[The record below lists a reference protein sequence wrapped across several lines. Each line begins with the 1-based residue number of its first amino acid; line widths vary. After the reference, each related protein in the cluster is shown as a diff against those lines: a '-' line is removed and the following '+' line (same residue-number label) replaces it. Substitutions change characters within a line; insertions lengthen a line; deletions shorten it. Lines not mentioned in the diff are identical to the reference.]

1 MNVLS
6 ILDLS
11 KKDIEEILDLAMRMK
26 RGDERRKFLED
37 KNIAMIFEK
46 QSTRTR
52 VSFEVAM
59 RDLGGYA
66 IYLNKN
72 DIQLGRGESVPDT
85 ARVLSRYV
93 DGIVVRAFEHKMV
106 EEMARYSSVPVI
118 NALTN
123 LEHPCQALAD
133 LLTIKEFKG
142 DLRGLKLAWI
152 GDVNNVCNSI
162 ILISSLF
169 GINISIG
176 SPKGYEPDKNILDK
190 SKEIGGYIEYY
201 NDPYT
206 AVEDADIIYTDVW
219 VSMGKEA
226 EKDKREIDFQEFQIN
241 QKLLDHAKKNV
252 IVMHCLPA
260 IRGKEI
266 TSDVMDGKNSVIF
279 DQAENKLHAQKALL
293 AKVIRQG

>member
-1 MNVLS
+1 LSILS

-11 KKDIEEILDLAMRMK
+11 KRDIEEILDLATEMK
-26 RGDERRKFLED
+26 RGKERRKFLMD
-37 KNIAMIFEK
+37 KNVAMIFEK

-59 RDLGGYA
+59 RQLGGDA

-72 DIQLGRGESVPDT
+72 DIQLGRGESIADT

-93 DGIVVRAFEHKMV
+93 DGIIVRAFKHEMV
-106 EEMARYSSVPVI
+106 EEMAKYSSVPVI

-133 LLTIKEFKG
+133 LLTIKELKG
-142 DLRGLKLAWI
+142 DLKGLKLAWI
-152 GDVNNVCNSI
+152 GDVNNVCNSV

-176 SPKGYEPDKNILDK
+176 SPKGYEPDRYILDR
-190 SKEIGGYIEYY
+190 SKDLGGYIEYH
-201 NDPYT
+201 NEPYK
-206 AVEDADIIYTDVW
+206 AVEDADILYTDVW
-219 VSMGKEA
+219 VSMGDEE
-226 EKDKREIDFQEFQIN
+226 EKDKRETDFGEFQVN
-241 QKLLDHAKKNV
+241 QKLLDHAKKDV

-266 TSDVMDGKNSVIF
+266 TSDVMDGRNSVIF
-279 DQAENKLHAQKALL
+279 DQAENRLHAQKALL
-293 AKVIRQG
+293 AKVIK